1 MPSACP
7 LIVILVD
14 KLQDIRYS
22 KILIVSEVPCV
33 AETGGG
39 RNNLR
44 DSEET

>member
-22 KILIVSEVPCV
+22 EILIVSVAPCV
-33 AETGGG
+33 TEMGES
-39 RNNLR
+39 RNNLL
-44 DSEET
+44 DNKET